1 VPTTPKSK
9 SPGKLTDDLT
19 LALSRA
25 VFGGMKSF
33 SSIALIATLLVAMSL
48 FGNTITTDL
57 QQPWAKVIFYSLFPL
72 MMALFYF
79 KIRRAVSHVSLV
91 ILQDENPLPAKAL
104 ILFLSPPGLDAPLIA
119 SLIHDP
125 DLRGRIQDIEVRN
138 RLKASWRMPLE
149 AIAHHRPRLE
159 ALVLIPSKDSG
170 TSLDGTWRCMEDFQS
185 LVRTLCDP
193 QKPKISSLAE
203 LTANQRWKNG
213 VDFENAQ
220 ELVDSIGETYQA
232 LNQAD
237 LEDHEIMVDVTGGQ
251 KPSSIAGAAVSLERG
266 GRRFQYVSP
275 KGYKLRA
282 YDITYRTQ

>member
-1 VPTTPKSK
+1 VPTTPKQT
-9 SPGKLTDDLT
+9 SPVKLTDDLT
-19 LALSRA
+19 LAVSRA
-25 VFGGMKSF
+25 VFGGMRSF
-33 SSIALIATLLVAMSL
+33 SSISLIALLLVAMSL
-48 FGNTITTDL
+48 FGNTITGDF

-72 MMALFYF
+72 MMVAFYF

-104 ILFLSPPGLDAPLIA
+104 ILFLSPPGLDAPIIS
-119 SLIHDP
+119 SLINDS
-125 DLRGRIQDIEVRN
+125 DVRGRILEVDVRN
-138 RLKASWRMPLE
+138 RLKGSWRMPIE
-149 AIAHHRPRLE
+149 AIAHHCPRLE

-170 TSLDGTWRCMEDFQS
+170 SSTDGTWRCIDDFQA
-185 LVRTLCDP
+185 LVRSFCDP
-193 QKPKISSLAE
+193 RKLRIFTLAG
-203 LTANQRWKNG
+203 LTANHRWNKG

-220 ELVDSIGETYQA
+220 ELVDSIGETYLA
-232 LNQAD
+232 LNDVQ